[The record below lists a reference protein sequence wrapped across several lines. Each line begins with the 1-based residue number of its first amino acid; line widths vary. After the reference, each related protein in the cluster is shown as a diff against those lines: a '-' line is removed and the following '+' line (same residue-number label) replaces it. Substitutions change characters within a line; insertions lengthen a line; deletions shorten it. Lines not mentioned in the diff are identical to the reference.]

1 MFDFVSIGEILID
14 FTPNNELYTFKQN
27 TGGAPANVAS
37 VLAKLGCNTAFVGK
51 VGDDI
56 FGRDCKKDL
65 SSTGVNTDY
74 LILSN
79 KYPTTLAFVCLNES
93 GNRDF
98 AFYRDNTADIN
109 LTEDD
114 INPSCYTDTKY
125 FHFGSV
131 SLTSEPSKTTVLN
144 TVKKAKQNGCIISY
158 DPNLRLPLWKSKSDA
173 KENILN
179 TLKYADLLKLSE
191 EEAEFLFDEKDYKKV
206 CQMIYE
212 KYNLPIITIT
222 LADKGCYTL
231 INGKVYTSKAYK
243 LNTIDTTGAGDAFW
257 AGILYNLIKLNKDL
271 YKLQENEIK
280 YMLNFANA
288 IGSLVTTKKGAIP
301 AIPELN
307 EIIYCM
313 ENSAWII

>member
-56 FGRDCKKDL
+56 FGRDCKKVL
-65 SSTGVNTDY
+65 SSTGVNTNY

-79 KYPTTLAFVCLNES
+79 QYPTTLAFVCLNED

-98 AFYRDNTADIN
+98 AFYRNNTADIN

-114 INPSCYTDTKY
+114 INSSCYTDTKY

-144 TVKKAKQNGCIISY
+144 TVKKAKENGCIISY
-158 DPNLRLPLWKSKSDA
+158 DPNLRLALWKSKSDA
-173 KENILN
+173 KETILN
-179 TLKYADLLKLSE
+179 TLKYADILKLSE
-191 EEAEFLFDEKDYKKV
+191 EEAEFLFDEKDCKKV
-206 CQMIYE
+206 CQMIYQ
-212 KYNLPIITIT
+212 KYNLPIIAIT

-231 INGKVYTSKAYK
+231 INGKVYASKAYK

-257 AGILYNLIKLNKDL
+257 AGILYNLIKFNKNL
-271 YKLQENEIK
+271 HQLQENEIK
-280 YMLNFANA
+280 YMLDFANA